1 MSMTLRVQNI
11 NYRCSSKFSLN
22 NISLTF
28 DNNVTAI
35 IGPNGSG
42 KSTLIKC
49 ILNIYK
55 CDGEMYYRGERLE
68 KQKKGFIKQKV
79 GYLPQTS
86 QNDASITAF
95 EVVLLGLMNTL
106 TLKVSKKQ
114 ERKVN
119 DILDA
124 FELQHLAKNKINEL
138 SGGQLQM
145 VLLAQAIIKEPE
157 ILILDEPLNN
167 LDIHRQF
174 SLLNT
179 ISNLAYDKKM
189 IVIIVMHDINLA
201 SRYADNI
208 VVMKDGSVYSH
219 GAPEKV
225 LTREMIREIYKI
237 DSEIYVN
244 KQGRQV
250 IEFVG
255 IADETHK
262 YELVS
267 RI

>member
-1 MSMTLRVQNI
+1 MSLKIQDV
-11 NYRCSSKFSLN
+11 NYKHSSKFSLK
-22 NISLTF
+22 NISLAL

-49 ILNIYK
+49 IINMYK
-55 CDGEMYYRGERLE
+55 CDGEIYYQGENI
-68 KQKKGFIKQKV
+68 KKHKKEFIKEKV

-86 QNDASITAF
+86 QNDASITVF
-95 EVVLLGLMNTL
+95 EAVLLGLMNTL
-106 TLKVSKKQ
+106 TLRINKKQ
-114 ERKVN
+114 EQKVN

-124 FELQHLAKNKINEL
+124 FELQHLARNRINEL

-145 VLLAQAIIKEPE
+145 VLLAQSIIKEPE

-174 SLLNT
+174 SLLNI
-179 ISNLAYDKKM
+179 ISNLAYEKKM

-208 VVMKDGSVYSH
+208 VVMKEGKVYSH
-219 GAPEKV
+219 GIPKKV
-225 LTREMIREIYKI
+225 LTKEMIREIYKI

-244 KQGRQV
+244 KQGKQV
-250 IEFVG
+250 IEFVD
-255 IADETHK
+255 IATETEK
-262 YELVS
+262 YKLVS
-267 RI
+267 QI

>member
-1 MSMTLRVQNI
+1 MSLKIENI
-11 NYRCSSKFSLN
+11 NFKHSSKFSLK

-28 DNNVTAI
+28 NNNLTAI

-49 ILNIYK
+49 ILNLYK
-55 CDGEMYYRGERLE
+55 CDGEMYYEGENL
-68 KQKKGFIKQKV
+68 KKHKKEFIKQKV
-79 GYLPQTS
+79 GYLPQTT
-86 QNDASITAF
+86 QNDASITVF
-95 EVVLLGLMNTL
+95 EAVLLGLINTL
-106 TLKVSKKQ
+106 NLKVSKGQ
-114 ERKVN
+114 EDKVN

-124 FELQHLAKNKINEL
+124 FELQHLVQSKINEL

-145 VLLAQAIIKEPE
+145 VALAQAIIKEPE
-157 ILILDEPLNN
+157 VLILDEPLNN

-179 ISNLAYDKKM
+179 VSSLSFEKKM

-201 SRYADNI
+201 ARYAENI
-208 VVMKDGSVYSH
+208 IVMKDGDVYSH
-219 GAPEKV
+219 GTPKEV
-225 LTREMIREIYKI
+225 LTKKMIREIYKI

-244 KQGRQV
+244 KQGKQV
-250 IEFVG
+250 IEFVD
-255 IADETHK
+255 IADEALE

-267 RI
+267 QT

>member
-1 MSMTLRVQNI
+1 MSLKIQDI
-11 NYRCSSKFSLN
+11 NYKHSTKFSLK

-49 ILNIYK
+49 IVNMYK
-55 CDGEMYYRGERLE
+55 CDGEMYYESE
-68 KQKKGFIKQKV
+68 NIKKHKKEFIKEKV

-86 QNDASITAF
+86 QNDASITVF
-95 EVVLLGLMNTL
+95 EAVLLGLMNTL
-106 TLKVSKKQ
+106 TLRINKKQ
-114 ERKVN
+114 EQKVN
-119 DILDA
+119 DILDV

-145 VLLAQAIIKEPE
+145 VLLAQSIIKEPE

-179 ISNLAYDKKM
+179 ISNLAYEKKI

-208 VVMKDGSVYSH
+208 VVMKEGNVYSH
-219 GAPEKV
+219 GTPEEVITK
-225 LTREMIREIYKI
+225 EMIKEIYKI

-244 KQGRQV
+244 KKGKQV
-250 IEFVG
+250 IEFVD
-255 IADETHK
+255 IATESNK
-262 YELVS
+262 YKIVS
-267 RI
+267 QI

>member
-1 MSMTLRVQNI
+1 MTLKIENI
-11 NYRCSSKFSLN
+11 NYKHSPKFSLN
-22 NISLTF
+22 NINLTF

-49 ILNIYK
+49 IVNIYK
-55 CDGEMYYRGERLE
+55 CDGEIYYQGEKFN
-68 KQKKGFIKQKV
+68 KQKKEFIKQKV
-79 GYLPQTS
+79 GYLPQAS
-86 QNDASITAF
+86 QNDASITVF
-95 EVVLLGLMNTL
+95 EAVLLGLMNTL

-114 ERKVN
+114 EQKVN
-119 DILDA
+119 DILDI

-145 VLLAQAIIKEPE
+145 VLLAQSIIKEPE

-179 ISNLAYDKKM
+179 ISNLAYEKKM

-208 VVMKDGSVYSH
+208 VVMKEGKVYSH
-219 GAPEKV
+219 GKPKKV
-225 LTREMIREIYKI
+225 LTKEMIREIYKI

-244 KQGRQV
+244 KQGKQV
-250 IEFVG
+250 IEFVD
-255 IADETHK
+255 IAAETDK
-262 YELVS
+262 YKLVS

>member
-1 MSMTLRVQNI
+1 MTLKIQNI
-11 NYRCSSKFSLN
+11 SYKHSSKFSLN
-22 NISLTF
+22 NINLAF

-49 ILNIYK
+49 IVNIYK
-55 CDGEMYYRGERLE
+55 CDGEMYYQGEKLN
-68 KQKKGFIKQKV
+68 KQKKEFIKQKV

-86 QNDASITAF
+86 QNDASITVF
-95 EVVLLGLMNTL
+95 EAVLLGLMNTL
-106 TLKVSKKQ
+106 TLKVNKKQ
-114 ERKVN
+114 EQKVN

-145 VLLAQAIIKEPE
+145 VLLAQSIIKEPE
-157 ILILDEPLNN
+157 VLILDEPLNN

-179 ISNLAYDKKM
+179 ISNLAYEKKM

-208 VVMKDGSVYSH
+208 VVMKEGKVYSH
-219 GAPEKV
+219 GTPEKV
-225 LTREMIREIYKI
+225 LTKEMVREIYKI

-244 KQGRQV
+244 KQGKQV
-250 IEFVG
+250 IEFVD
-255 IADETHK
+255 IFAETDK
-262 YELVS
+262 YKLVS
-267 RI
+267 QI

>member
-1 MSMTLRVQNI
+1 MNFKIHKI
-11 NYRCSSKFSLN
+11 NYKHSSKFSLN

-28 DNNVTAI
+28 KNNITAI

-49 ILNIYK
+49 IVNIYK
-55 CDGEMYYRGERLE
+55 CDGEMYYDGESLKR
-68 KQKKGFIKQKV
+68 KKEFIKEKI

-86 QNDASITAF
+86 QNDASITVF
-95 EVVLLGLMNTL
+95 EAVLLGLMNIL
-106 TLKVSKKQ
+106 TLKISKNQ
-114 ERKVN
+114 EQKVN
-119 DILDA
+119 DILDT
-124 FELQHLAKNKINEL
+124 FELQHLAKSKINEL

-145 VLLAQAIIKEPE
+145 VLLAQSIIKEPE

-174 SLLNT
+174 SLLN
-179 ISNLAYDKKM
+179 IVSKLAHEKKM

-208 VVMKDGSVYSH
+208 VVMKDGNVYSS
-219 GAPEKV
+219 GTPEEV
-225 LTREMIREIYKI
+225 LTKEMIREIYKI

-244 KQGRQV
+244 KQGKQV
-250 IEFVG
+250 IEFVN
-255 IADETHK
+255 IADDAEK
-262 YELVS
+262 YEIVS
-267 RI
+267 QN

>member
-1 MSMTLRVQNI
+1 MALEIQNI
-11 NYRCSSKFSLN
+11 NYKHSSKFSLN
-22 NISLTF
+22 NINLAF

-42 KSTLIKC
+42 KSTLMKC
-49 ILNIYK
+49 IVNIYK
-55 CDGEMYYRGERLE
+55 CDGDIYYQGEKLK
-68 KQKKGFIKQKV
+68 KQRKEFIKQKV

-86 QNDASITAF
+86 QNDASITVF
-95 EVVLLGLMNTL
+95 EAVLLGLMNTL

-114 ERKVN
+114 EQKVN
-119 DILDA
+119 NILDA

-145 VLLAQAIIKEPE
+145 VLLAQSIIKEPE

-167 LDIHRQF
+167 LDVHRQF

-179 ISNLAYDKKM
+179 ISNLAYEKKM

-201 SRYADNI
+201 ARYADNI
-208 VVMKDGSVYSH
+208 IVMKEGKVYSH
-219 GAPEKV
+219 GTPEKV
-225 LTREMIREIYKI
+225 LTNEMVREIYKI

-244 KQGRQV
+244 KQGKQV
-250 IEFVG
+250 IEFVD
-255 IADETHK
+255 IAAETDK
-262 YELVS
+262 YKLVS
-267 RI
+267 QI

>member
-1 MSMTLRVQNI
+1 MTLKIQNI
-11 NYRCSSKFSLN
+11 NYKHSSKFSLN
-22 NISLTF
+22 NINLAF

-49 ILNIYK
+49 IVNMYK
-55 CDGEMYYRGERLE
+55 CDGEMYYQGESI
-68 KQKKGFIKQKV
+68 KKHKKEFVKEKV

-86 QNDASITAF
+86 QNDASITVF
-95 EVVLLGLMNTL
+95 EAVLLGLMNTL

-114 ERKVN
+114 EQKVN

-145 VLLAQAIIKEPE
+145 VLLAQSIIKEPE

-174 SLLNT
+174 SLLNI
-179 ISNLAYDKKM
+179 ISNLAYEKKM

-208 VVMKDGSVYSH
+208 VVMKDGNVYSH
-219 GAPEKV
+219 GTPKKV
-225 LTREMIREIYKI
+225 LTKEMIREIYKI

-244 KQGRQV
+244 KQGKQV
-250 IEFVG
+250 IEFVD
-255 IADETHK
+255 IAAETDK
-262 YELVS
+262 YKLVS
-267 RI
+267 QI

>member
-1 MSMTLRVQNI
+1 MKLNI
-11 NYRCSSKFSLN
+11 HNIDYKHSSKFSLN

-28 DNNVTAI
+28 HNNVTAI

-49 ILNIYK
+49 IVNIYK
-55 CDGEMYYRGERLE
+55 CDGEIYYQGEILK
-68 KQKKGFIKQKV
+68 KQKKEFIKQKV

-86 QNDASITAF
+86 QNDASITVF
-95 EVVLLGLMNTL
+95 EAVLLGLMNTL

-114 ERKVN
+114 EQKVN

-145 VLLAQAIIKEPE
+145 VLLAQSIIKEPE

-179 ISNLAYDKKM
+179 ISNLAYEKKM

-208 VVMKDGSVYSH
+208 VVMKEGNIYSH
-219 GAPEKV
+219 GTPEEVITK
-225 LTREMIREIYKI
+225 EMIKEIYKI

-244 KQGRQV
+244 KQGKQV
-250 IEFVG
+250 IEFVD
-255 IADETHK
+255 IAEEIDK
-262 YELVS
+262 YKLVS
-267 RI
+267 QI